1 MEHNISDKNL
11 KEAVLKMG
19 GLTPMNP
26 IGQCFE
32 SALHAYYASRKY
44 ELKGNIKD
52 LALVHGIG
60 IANMPGQEGKTIAHA
75 WITYFASDDP
85 EVLRAYEPTWGV
97 VTTDA
102 KILKDL
108 NVKYARA
115 YDYEQI
121 KYEIT
126 KNNNIDIG
134 PWDPKVLAVLGITDE
149 N

>member
-1 MEHNISDKNL
+1 MEHNISDDNL

-19 GLTPMNP
+19 GLEPMNP

-32 SALHAYYASRKY
+32 SALHAYYKTRQY
-44 ELKGNIKD
+44 ELSGQIKD

-60 IANMPGQEGKTIAHA
+60 IANMPGQVGKTIAHA
-75 WITYFASDDP
+75 WITYFASDDL
-85 EVLRAYEPTWGV
+85 ETLRAFEPTWGV
-97 VTTDA
+97 LTTHA
-102 KILKDL
+102 KILQDL
-108 NVKYARA
+108 KVKYAKA

-134 PWDPKVLAVLGITDE
+134 PWDSKVLAVLGITNE